1 MAWSVVKGVSYVKNI
16 NLFIG
21 DGGKRVENQTAAR
34 GTMTVGSLEGF
45 MLDSGVLTSADLS
58 KAQKVCTETGE
69 RLVTAGRR
77 LGIVAGSDL
86 ARAIAT
92 YYALPTVGEQD
103 WPKTTILS
111 DVLSPRYLREHKVLP
126 LAVDGQRL
134 VLAAADPG
142 HTAAINAIQLAAG
155 RTIELRVA
163 PAEDIDAAID
173 RFRPAEEAPAAAE
186 LPAGGG
192 SESDDDVE
200 HLKDLALG
208 APVVRFVNQL
218 LLDGLN
224 SRATD
229 IHIEP
234 FRGRLNIRLRID
246 GMLTETR
253 SAPAHMA
260 RAIVS
265 RVKILSGLDIAERR
279 LPQDGRARVKI
290 ESRTLDLRI
299 ATMPTIHGES
309 VAVRLLENV
318 QRVLELGKLG
328 FTERDE
334 KLLRKHLAAPHGL
347 MLVPG
352 PTGSGKT
359 TTLAAALTILNEPHR
374 KILTI
379 EDPIEYQLE
388 GINQTQAKPEIG
400 IGFANALRHFLR
412 HDPDVIM
419 VGEMRDGETAAIAVH
434 ASLTGHLVL
443 STLHTNSAAGAIT
456 RLLDMQVDG
465 YLLASCLSCVVG
477 QRLVRVLCRNCR
489 EQAAGPIDFPAE
501 LLQRAGLTASAP
513 HWQPRG
519 CDRCSGS
526 GFLGRMSIVE
536 VLEINDEIRRLMRP
550 DVVLGQIEE
559 AAARAGMSTMALDG
573 LRKCVAGLTTP
584 EEVRRVTLEG

>member
-1 MAWSVVKGVSYVKNI
+1 
-16 NLFIG
+16 
-21 DGGKRVENQTAAR
+21 
-34 GTMTVGSLEGF
+34 MTVGSLEGF
-45 MLDSGVLTSADLS
+45 LLDRGLLTSAELS
-58 KAQKVCTETGE
+58 KALQVCTETGE
-69 RLVTAGRR
+69 RLIAAVRR
-77 LGIVAGSDL
+77 LGLVAGNDL
-86 ARAIAT
+86 ARAVAA
-92 YYALPTVGEQD
+92 YYVLPTVGEQD
-103 WPKTTILS
+103 WPKTAILS
-111 DVLSPRYLREHKVLP
+111 DVLSPRYLREHKMLP
-126 LAVDGQRL
+126 LAADGQRL

-142 HTAAINAIQLAAG
+142 HTAAISAVQLAAG
-155 RTIELRVA
+155 RRLVELRVA
-163 PAEDIDAAID
+163 PAEDIDATID
-173 RFRPAEEAPAAAE
+173 RLKPAEEEAIPAE
-186 LPAGGG
+186 LPAASIG
-192 SESDDDVE
+192 EADDDVE

-246 GMLTETR
+246 GMLTEART
-253 SAPAHMA
+253 APAHMA

-279 LPQDGRARVKI
+279 LPQDGRARIKI
-290 ESRTLDLRI
+290 EARTLDLRV
-299 ATMPTIHGES
+299 ATMPTIHGEA

-334 KLLRKHLAAPHGL
+334 NTLRKHLAAPHGL
-347 MLVPG
+347 MLVTG

-359 TTLAAALTILNEPHR
+359 TTLAAALTILNQPHR

-419 VGEMRDGETAAIAVH
+419 VGEMRDAETAAVSVH
-434 ASLTGHLVL
+434 AALTGHLVL

-489 EQAAGPIDFPAE
+489 EQASGPMDFPAE
-501 LLQRAGLTASAP
+501 LLQRAGLAADAP

-519 CDRCSGS
+519 CDRCNGS
-526 GFLGRMSIVE
+526 GFLGRVSIVE
-536 VLEINDEIRRLMRP
+536 VLEVNDEIRRLMRP
-550 DVVLGQIEE
+550 DVVLGQVED

-573 LRKCVAGLTTP
+573 LRKCAAGLTTP

>member
-1 MAWSVVKGVSYVKNI
+1 MS
-16 NLFIG
+16 
-21 DGGKRVENQTAAR
+21 
-34 GTMTVGSLEGF
+34 VGSFEGF
-45 MLDSGVLTSADLS
+45 MLDRGLLTSAELS
-58 KAQKVCTETGE
+58 KAQQVCTETGE
-69 RLVTAGRR
+69 RLVTAVRR
-77 LGIVAGSDL
+77 LGIVAGNDL
-86 ARAIAT
+86 ARAIAA

-103 WPKTTILS
+103 WPKTTLLS
-111 DVLSPRYLREHKVLP
+111 DVLSARYLREHKVLP

-142 HTAAINAIQLAAG
+142 HTAAINAVQLAAG
-155 RTIELRVA
+155 RSIELRVA

-173 RFRPAEEAPAAAE
+173 RFRPPEEAQAAAE
-186 LPAGGG
+186 LPSGG
-192 SESDDDVE
+192 EADDDIE

-234 FRGRLNIRLRID
+234 FRGKLNIRLRID
-246 GMLTETR
+246 GMLTEART
-253 SAPAHMA
+253 APAHMA

-279 LPQDGRARVKI
+279 LPQDGRARIKI
-290 ESRTLDLRI
+290 EARTLDLRI
-299 ATMPTIHGES
+299 ATMPTIHGEA

-328 FTERDE
+328 FTESDE
-334 KLLRKHLAAPHGL
+334 RALRKHLAAPHGL
-347 MLVPG
+347 MLVTG

-419 VGEMRDGETAAIAVH
+419 VGEMRDAETAGIAVH

-489 EQAAGPIDFPAE
+489 EQAKGPIDFPAE
-501 LLQRAGLTASAP
+501 LLRRAGLPANAP

-519 CDRCSGS
+519 CDRCNGS

-559 AAARAGMSTMALDG
+559 AAGRAGMSTMALDG
-573 LRKCVAGLTTP
+573 LRKCAAGLTTP
-584 EEVRRVTLEG
+584 DEVRRVTLEG

>member
-1 MAWSVVKGVSYVKNI
+1 M
-16 NLFIG
+16 
-21 DGGKRVENQTAAR
+21 TA
-34 GTMTVGSLEGF
+34 GSLEGF
-45 MLDSGVLTSADLS
+45 MLDRGFLTSAELS
-58 KAQKVCTETGE
+58 KAQQVCTETGE
-69 RLVTAGRR
+69 RLVTAVRR
-77 LGIVAGSDL
+77 LGMMAGSDL
-86 ARAIAT
+86 ARAVAT
-92 YYALPTVGEQD
+92 YYALPTVGEHD
-103 WPKTTILS
+103 WPKTTLLS

-173 RFRPAEEAPAAAE
+173 RFRPAEETPVAAE
-186 LPAGGG
+186 LPTGGG
-192 SESDDDVE
+192 GENDDDVE

-246 GMLTETR
+246 GMLTEAR

-328 FTERDE
+328 FTEKDE
-334 KLLRKHLAAPHGL
+334 AVVRKHLAAPHGL
-347 MLVPG
+347 MLVTG

-419 VGEMRDGETAAIAVH
+419 VGEMRDAETAAIAVH

-501 LLQRAGLTASAP
+501 LLQRAGLTAKAP
-513 HWQPRG
+513 HWVPRG
-519 CDRCSGS
+519 CDRCNGS
-526 GFLGRMSIVE
+526 GFLGRLSIVE

-559 AAARAGMSTMALDG
+559 AAAKAGMSTMALDG

>member
-1 MAWSVVKGVSYVKNI
+1 
-16 NLFIG
+16 
-21 DGGKRVENQTAAR
+21 
-34 GTMTVGSLEGF
+34 MTVGSLEGF
-45 MLDSGVLTSADLS
+45 MLDRGLLTSAELS
-58 KAQKVCTETGE
+58 KAQQVCTETGE
-69 RLVTAGRR
+69 RLVTAVRR
-77 LGIVAGSDL
+77 LGIVAGNDL
-86 ARAIAT
+86 ARAIAA

-103 WPKTTILS
+103 WPKTTLLS
-111 DVLSPRYLREHKVLP
+111 DVLSARYLREHKVLP

-142 HTAAINAIQLAAG
+142 HTAAINAVQLAAG
-155 RTIELRVA
+155 RSIELRVA

-173 RFRPAEEAPAAAE
+173 RFRPPEEAQAAAE
-186 LPAGGG
+186 LPSGG
-192 SESDDDVE
+192 EADDDIE

-234 FRGRLNIRLRID
+234 FRGKLNIRLRID
-246 GMLTETR
+246 GMLTEART
-253 SAPAHMA
+253 APAHMA

-279 LPQDGRARVKI
+279 LPQDGRARIKI
-290 ESRTLDLRI
+290 EARTLDLRI
-299 ATMPTIHGES
+299 ATMPTIHGEA

-328 FTERDE
+328 FTESDE
-334 KLLRKHLAAPHGL
+334 RALRKHLAAPHGL
-347 MLVPG
+347 MLVTG

-419 VGEMRDGETAAIAVH
+419 VGEMRDAETAGIAVH

-489 EQAAGPIDFPAE
+489 EQAKGPIDFPAE
-501 LLQRAGLTASAP
+501 LLRRAGLPANAP

-519 CDRCSGS
+519 CDRCNGS

-559 AAARAGMSTMALDG
+559 AAGRAGMSTMALDG
-573 LRKCVAGLTTP
+573 LRKCAAGLTTP

>member
-1 MAWSVVKGVSYVKNI
+1 MAV
-16 NLFIG
+16 
-21 DGGKRVENQTAAR
+21 
-34 GTMTVGSLEGF
+34 GTLEGF
-45 MLDSGVLTSADLS
+45 MLDRGFLTSAELS
-58 KAQKVCTETGE
+58 KAQQVCTETGE
-69 RLVTAGRR
+69 RLVTAVRR
-77 LGIVAGSDL
+77 LGMMAGSDL
-86 ARAIAT
+86 ARAVAT

-103 WPKTTILS
+103 WPKTTLLS

-126 LAVDGQRL
+126 LAIDGQRL

-173 RFRPAEEAPAAAE
+173 RFRPAEEAPVAAD
-186 LPAGGG
+186 LPAAGGG
-192 SESDDDVE
+192 ENDDDVE

-234 FRGRLNIRLRID
+234 FRGKLNIRLRID
-246 GMLTETR
+246 GMLTEAR
-253 SAPAHMA
+253 SAPAHMS

-299 ATMPTIHGES
+299 ATMPTIHGEA

-334 KLLRKHLAAPHGL
+334 KILRKHLAAPHGL
-347 MLVPG
+347 MLVTG

-419 VGEMRDGETAAIAVH
+419 VGEMRDAETAAIAVH

-519 CDRCSGS
+519 CDRCNGS

-559 AAARAGMSTMALDG
+559 AAAKAGMSTMALDG
-573 LRKCVAGLTTP
+573 LRKCVAGHTTP
-584 EEVRRVTLEG
+584 DEVRRVTLEG

>member
-1 MAWSVVKGVSYVKNI
+1 MA
-16 NLFIG
+16 
-21 DGGKRVENQTAAR
+21 A
-34 GTMTVGSLEGF
+34 GSLEGF
-45 MLDSGVLTSADLS
+45 MLEGGFLTSADLS
-58 KAQKVCTETGE
+58 KAQQVCTETGE
-69 RLVTAGRR
+69 RLVTAVRR
-77 LGIVAGSDL
+77 LGIISGTDL
-86 ARAIAT
+86 ARAVAA

-103 WPKTTILS
+103 WPKTTLLS

-126 LAVDGQRL
+126 LAVDERRL

-142 HTAAINAIQLAAG
+142 HTAAINAIKLAAG
-155 RTIELRVA
+155 RAVELRVA

-173 RFRPAEEAPAAAE
+173 RFRPAEEASTTAELSAAA
-186 LPAGGG
+186 G
-192 SESDDDVE
+192 ESDDDVE

-246 GMLTETR
+246 GMLTEART
-253 SAPAHMA
+253 APPHMA

-279 LPQDGRARVKI
+279 RPQDGRARVKV

-318 QRVLELGKLG
+318 QRVLDLGRLG
-328 FTERDE
+328 FGERDE
-334 KLLRKHLAAPHGL
+334 QILRRHLGAPHGL
-347 MLVPG
+347 MLVTG

-379 EDPIEYQLE
+379 EDPIEYQIE
-388 GINQTQAKPEIG
+388 GINQTQVKPDIG
-400 IGFANALRHFLR
+400 MGFANALRHFLR

-419 VGEMRDGETAAIAVH
+419 VGEMRDAETAGIAVH
-434 ASLTGHLVL
+434 AALTGHLVL

-456 RLLDMQVDG
+456 RLLDMGVDG
-465 YLLASCLSCVVG
+465 YLLASCLTCVVG

-489 EQAAGPIDFPAE
+489 EQAAGSIDFPAE
-501 LLQRAGLTASAP
+501 LLQRAGLGADAP
-513 HWQPRG
+513 HWRPRA
-519 CDRCSGS
+519 CDRCNGT
-526 GFLGRMSIVE
+526 GFLGRISIVE
-536 VLEINDEIRRLMRP
+536 VLEVNDEIRRLMRP
-550 DVVLGQIEE
+550 DVMLWQIEE
-559 AAARAGMSTMALDG
+559 AAQKAGMSTMALDG

>member
-1 MAWSVVKGVSYVKNI
+1 
-16 NLFIG
+16 
-21 DGGKRVENQTAAR
+21 
-34 GTMTVGSLEGF
+34 MTVGSLEGF
-45 MLDSGVLTSADLS
+45 MLDRGLLTSAELS
-58 KAQKVCTETGE
+58 KAQQVCTETGE
-69 RLVTAGRR
+69 RLVTAVRR
-77 LGIVAGSDL
+77 LGIVAGNDL
-86 ARAIAT
+86 ARAIAA

-103 WPKTTILS
+103 WPKTTLLS
-111 DVLSPRYLREHKVLP
+111 DVLSARYLREHKVLP

-142 HTAAINAIQLAAG
+142 HTAAINAVQLAAG
-155 RTIELRVA
+155 RSIELRVA

-173 RFRPAEEAPAAAE
+173 RFRPPEEAQAGAE
-186 LPAGGG
+186 LPSGG
-192 SESDDDVE
+192 EADDDIE

-234 FRGRLNIRLRID
+234 FRGKLNIRLRID
-246 GMLTETR
+246 GMLTEART
-253 SAPAHMA
+253 APAHMA

-279 LPQDGRARVKI
+279 LPQDGRARIKI
-290 ESRTLDLRI
+290 EARTLDLRI
-299 ATMPTIHGES
+299 ATMPTIHGEA

-328 FTERDE
+328 FTESDE
-334 KLLRKHLAAPHGL
+334 RALRKHLAAPHGL
-347 MLVPG
+347 MLVTG

-419 VGEMRDGETAAIAVH
+419 VGEMRDAETAGIAVH

-489 EQAAGPIDFPAE
+489 EQAKGPIDFPAE
-501 LLQRAGLTASAP
+501 LLRRAGLPANAP

-519 CDRCSGS
+519 CDRCNGS

-559 AAARAGMSTMALDG
+559 AAARAGMTTMALDG
-573 LRKCVAGLTTP
+573 LRKCAAGHTTP

>member
-1 MAWSVVKGVSYVKNI
+1 
-16 NLFIG
+16 
-21 DGGKRVENQTAAR
+21 
-34 GTMTVGSLEGF
+34 MTVGSLEGF
-45 MLDSGVLTSADLS
+45 MLDRGLLTSAELS
-58 KAQKVCTETGE
+58 KAQQVCTETGE
-69 RLVTAGRR
+69 RLVTAVRR
-77 LGIVAGSDL
+77 LGIVAGNDL
-86 ARAIAT
+86 ARAIAA

-103 WPKTTILS
+103 WPKTTLLS
-111 DVLSPRYLREHKVLP
+111 DVLSARYLREHKVLP

-142 HTAAINAIQLAAG
+142 HTAAINAVQLAAG
-155 RTIELRVA
+155 RSIELRVA

-173 RFRPAEEAPAAAE
+173 RFRPPEEAQAAAE
-186 LPAGGG
+186 LPSGG
-192 SESDDDVE
+192 EADDDIE

-234 FRGRLNIRLRID
+234 FRGKLNIRLRID
-246 GMLTETR
+246 GMLTEART
-253 SAPAHMA
+253 APAHMA

-279 LPQDGRARVKI
+279 LPQDGRARIKI
-290 ESRTLDLRI
+290 EARTLDLRI
-299 ATMPTIHGES
+299 ATMPTIHGEA

-328 FTERDE
+328 FTESDE
-334 KLLRKHLAAPHGL
+334 RALRKHLAAPHGL
-347 MLVPG
+347 MLVTG

-419 VGEMRDGETAAIAVH
+419 VGEMRDAETAGIAVH

-489 EQAAGPIDFPAE
+489 EQAKGPIDFPAE
-501 LLQRAGLTASAP
+501 LLRRAGLPANAP

-519 CDRCSGS
+519 CDRCNGS

-559 AAARAGMSTMALDG
+559 AAARAGMTTMALDG
-573 LRKCVAGLTTP
+573 LRKCAAGHTTP

>member
-1 MAWSVVKGVSYVKNI
+1 
-16 NLFIG
+16 
-21 DGGKRVENQTAAR
+21 
-34 GTMTVGSLEGF
+34 MTVGSLEGF
-45 MLDSGVLTSADLS
+45 MLDRGFLTSAELS
-58 KAQKVCTETGE
+58 KAQQVCTETGE
-69 RLVTAGRR
+69 RLVTAVRR
-77 LGIVAGSDL
+77 LGIMAGSDL
-86 ARAIAT
+86 ARAVAT

-103 WPKTTILS
+103 WPKTTLLS

-173 RFRPAEEAPAAAE
+173 RFRPAEEAPVAAE

-192 SESDDDVE
+192 GENDDDVE

-234 FRGRLNIRLRID
+234 FRGKLNIRLRID
-246 GMLTETR
+246 GMLTEAR

-299 ATMPTIHGES
+299 ATMPTIHGEA

-328 FTERDE
+328 FTESDE
-334 KLLRKHLAAPHGL
+334 KTLRKHLAAPHGL
-347 MLVPG
+347 MLVTG

-419 VGEMRDGETAAIAVH
+419 VGEMRDAETAAIAVH

-456 RLLDMQVDG
+456 RLLDMAG
-465 YLLASCLSCVVG
+465 G
-477 QRLVRVLCRNCR
+477 RLPAGLVPELRGRP
-489 EQAAGPIDFPAE
+489 AAGAGAVPQLPGAGRGADR
-501 LLQRAGLTASAP
+501 LSSRAAAAG
-513 HWQPRG
+513 
-519 CDRCSGS
+519 
-526 GFLGRMSIVE
+526 
-536 VLEINDEIRRLMRP
+536 RP
-550 DVVLGQIEE
+550 DGECAAL
-559 AAARAGMSTMALDG
+559 AAARLRPLQRLGLPRPHEHRRGARDQRRDPPPDAARRRARADRGSRREGRHEHHGARRPAQMRRGPHHAGRGA
-573 LRKCVAGLTTP
+573 A
-584 EEVRRVTLEG
+584 VTLEG

>member
-1 MAWSVVKGVSYVKNI
+1 
-16 NLFIG
+16 
-21 DGGKRVENQTAAR
+21 
-34 GTMTVGSLEGF
+34 MTVGSLEGF
-45 MLDSGVLTSADLS
+45 MLDRGFLTSAELS
-58 KAQKVCTETGE
+58 KAQQVCTETGE
-69 RLVTAGRR
+69 RLVSAVRR
-77 LGIVAGSDL
+77 LGMMAGSDL
-86 ARAIAT
+86 ARAVAT
-92 YYALPTVGEQD
+92 YYTLPTVGEQD
-103 WPKTTILS
+103 WPKTTLLS

-134 VLAAADPG
+134 ILAAADPG

-173 RFRPAEEAPAAAE
+173 RFRPAEEAPVAAE
-186 LPAGGG
+186 LPTGSGG
-192 SESDDDVE
+192 ENDDDVE

-246 GMLTETR
+246 GMLTEAR

-328 FTERDE
+328 FSESDE
-334 KLLRKHLAAPHGL
+334 KTLRRHLAAPHGL
-347 MLVPG
+347 MLVTG

-419 VGEMRDGETAAIAVH
+419 VGEMRDAETAAIAVH

-456 RLLDMQVDG
+456 RLLDMAVDG

-501 LLQRAGLTASAP
+501 LLERAGLTAKAP

-519 CDRCSGS
+519 CDRCNGS

-573 LRKCVAGLTTP
+573 LRKCVAGHTTP
-584 EEVRRVTLEG
+584 DEVRRVTLEG